1 MVSSVV
7 VGESASRSHF
17 DAYTVPGAD
26 RKGIPADEAAHQSP
40 EAFIRY
46 WSDKGGSERANY
58 QKFINQLCALIG
70 TAEPEATSEQDALNT
85 YVYEKRV
92 RALDLEGDDGRNNYL
107 DCYKRDCFVLEAK
120 QSRKRQRGGQEG
132 NDLFGGLPHSSPP
145 AGTRPSWDRLM
156 RQARAQAERYAKAL
170 PTDHGWPPFL
180 IVVDVG
186 HVIETYADF
195 TGLGKAYM
203 PFPDSRSHRI
213 RLADLADPEIRARLK
228 AIWEAPKSLDPSA
241 RRAEV
246 TRDIAQR
253 LARLAQSLEKR
264 YEPKQVAL
272 FLMRCLFTAFSQNVG
287 LLPDGAFTGVLNDAR
302 PNPQFLPRYLE
313 PFWRSMDKGSDHD
326 ITIRARVRHFNGGL
340 FREAEALALDEQ
352 EIGELIAACS
362 RDWKN
367 VEPAIFGTLLENAL
381 SKRERSQ
388 YGAFFTPRAY
398 VERLVVP
405 AVIEP
410 LMAEWRNAQVIA
422 ETARQKN
429 DHAQAIKQIKEFHQ
443 KLCSVKILDPA
454 CGSGNFLY
462 VALEKMKALEGEVI
476 ATLEEIGGGT
486 QANLDLAGHTV
497 GPHQLLGLEKN
508 PRAVPIAELVIW
520 IGHLQCHLRQR
531 GPESLSEPILH
542 SYDNIRQCD
551 AVLSWD
557 RVEPMLDE
565 AGQPRVKWDG
575 VSWKTDPFTGQ
586 EVPDES
592 RTVPLQRHVGA
603 KPADWPQADY
613 IVGNPPFI
621 AGKDLRAELGDGY
634 AEALWKAY
642 PHMPGGADFVTYWW
656 DKAADLV
663 RKGAARRFG
672 FITTNSIT
680 QTFSRRV
687 IQRHLDAKTP
697 LYLTFAIPD
706 HPWADGQGAA
716 AVRVAM
722 TVGALVEH
730 DERTGLLKTV
740 VREEKSPDKDG
751 AVPVELKPI
760 TGIVRSD
767 LTVGPDI
774 ASAKPLASNGKI
786 SSRGVSLHGSGFL
799 VTPAQARALGLGR
812 IAGLEERI
820 REYRNGR
827 DLTGRSRGLMVIDL
841 FGMTEAEVRQ
851 KYPEVYQWLLDRVKP
866 EREAKSNSK
875 DGAEYARLWW
885 MFGKVRPELRK
896 AIGRNGRYIATVETA
911 RHRIFQF
918 LTEQI
923 LPDNMLV
930 NIALRDGYSLGI
942 LSSNIHVKWS
952 LAAGGTLEDRP
963 RYNKTRCFDTFPF
976 PNATPHQKRV
986 IGQLAEELDAHR
998 KRVLAEHPDR
1008 LTLTELYNVLE
1019 KGRSR
1024 EELTA
1029 REMEIYQLGQ
1039 VGVMLDLHSRIDHA
1053 VADAYGWPADL
1064 EDARILENLVALN
1077 AVRHREERDGLVRW
1091 LRPDYQNPKG
1101 QGAAVQIA
1109 ATLDIAADTAK
1120 RIVWPKA
1127 PTEQVHSLM
1136 AALSRCGRAV
1146 EAESLAR
1153 QFKGAK
1159 SPRVKELLDILVSV
1173 GHARQINNLY
1183 AP

>member
-1 MVSSVV
+1 MASSIGFGIHPKGLKVELSLMVPVRTIIMS
-7 VGESASRSHF
+7 GN
-17 DAYTVPGAD
+17 P
-26 RKGIPADEAAHQSP
+26 PHQSP
-40 EAFIRY
+40 EAFIKY

-70 TAEPEATSEQDALNT
+70 TAEPDASSEQDALNN

-132 NDLFGGLPHSSPP
+132 SDLFGGLPHSSPP

-186 HVIETYADF
+186 
-195 TGLGKAYM
+195 
-203 PFPDSRSHRI
+203 
-213 RLADLADPEIRARLK
+213 
-228 AIWEAPKSLDPSA
+228 
-241 RRAEV
+241 
-246 TRDIAQR
+246 
-253 LARLAQSLEKR
+253 
-264 YEPKQVAL
+264 
-272 FLMRCLFTAFSQNVG
+272 
-287 LLPDGAFTGVLNDAR
+287 
-302 PNPQFLPRYLE
+302 
-313 PFWRSMDKGSDHD
+313 
-326 ITIRARVRHFNGGL
+326 
-340 FREAEALALDEQ
+340 
-352 EIGELIAACS
+352 
-362 RDWKN
+362 
-367 VEPAIFGTLLENAL
+367 
-381 SKRERSQ
+381 
-388 YGAFFTPRAY
+388 
-398 VERLVVP
+398 
-405 AVIEP
+405 
-410 LMAEWRNAQVIA
+410 
-422 ETARQKN
+422 
-429 DHAQAIKQIKEFHQ
+429 
-443 KLCSVKILDPA
+443 
-454 CGSGNFLY
+454 
-462 VALEKMKALEGEVI
+462 
-476 ATLEEIGGGT
+476 
-486 QANLDLAGHTV
+486 
-497 GPHQLLGLEKN
+497 
-508 PRAVPIAELVIW
+508 
-520 IGHLQCHLRQR
+520 
-531 GPESLSEPILH
+531 
-542 SYDNIRQCD
+542 
-551 AVLSWD
+551 
-557 RVEPMLDE
+557 
-565 AGQPRVKWDG
+565 
-575 VSWKTDPFTGQ
+575 
-586 EVPDES
+586 
-592 RTVPLQRHVGA
+592 
-603 KPADWPQADY
+603 
-613 IVGNPPFI
+613 
-621 AGKDLRAELGDGY
+621 
-634 AEALWKAY
+634 
-642 PHMPGGADFVTYWW
+642 
-656 DKAADLV
+656 
-663 RKGAARRFG
+663 RRFG

-722 TVGALVEH
+722 TVGAPVEH

-740 VREEKSPDKDG
+740 EHEGQAPDRDG
-751 AVPVELKPI
+751 AVPVVLAVRHGRIHANLTTGADVAAAKALKAND
-760 TGIVRSD
+760 G
-767 LTVGPDI
+767 L
-774 ASAKPLASNGKI
+774 
-786 SSRGVSLHGSGFL
+786 SSPGVKLHGSGFL

-827 DLTGRSRGLMVIDL
+827 DLTARSRGLMVIDL
-841 FGMTEAEVRQ
+841 FGMTETEVRQ
-851 KYPEVYQWLLDRVKP
+851 KYPDVYQWLLDRVKP
-866 EREAKSNSK
+866 ERDNNNRKSYREN
-875 DGAEYARLWW
+875 WW
-885 MFGKVRPELRK
+885 IFGEPRMELRN
-896 AIGRNGRYIATVETA
+896 AINGIDRYIATVETS
-911 RHRIFQF
+911 RHRVFQS
-918 LTEQI
+918 LPSNMV
-923 LPDNMLV
+923 PDNKFILIFS
-930 NIALRDGYSLGI
+930 NEAYILGM
-942 LSSNIHVKWS
+942 LSSRSHCTWS
-952 LAAGGTLEDRP
+952 ISTGGWLGQGNDP
-963 RYNKTRCFDTFPF
+963 VYVKTRCFDTFPF
-976 PNATPHQKRV
+976 PNATRHQKRV

-1039 VGVMLDLHSRIDHA
+1039 VGVMLDLHGRIDHA

-1077 AVRHREERDGLVRW
+1077 AERHREERDGLVRW

-1159 SPRVKELLDILVSV
+1159 SPRVRELLDILVSV

>member
-1 MVSSVV
+1 MSSSIGLDSCSNELKTGACHGPGTPNRHG
-7 VGESASRSHF
+7 GEE
-17 DAYTVPGAD
+17 P
-26 RKGIPADEAAHQSP
+26 HQSP
-40 EAFIRY
+40 EAFIKY

-70 TAEPEATSEQDALNT
+70 TKEPEASSEQDALNN

-92 RALDLEGDDGRNNYL
+92 RALDVEGDDGRNNYL

-132 NDLFGGLPHSSPP
+132 GDLFGGLPHSSPP
-145 AGTRPSWDRLM
+145 AGTRSSWDRLM

-203 PFPDSRSHRI
+203 PFPDSRSHRMK
-213 RLADLADPEIRARLK
+213 LQDLADPDIRARLK

-241 RRAEV
+241 KRAEV

-272 FLMRCLFTAFSQNVG
+272 FLMRCLFTAFAQNVG
-287 LLPDGAFTGVLNDAR
+287 LLPDGAFTGVLDDAK
-302 PNPQFLPRYLE
+302 PHPQFLPRYLA
-313 PFWRSMDKGSDHD
+313 PFWHSMDKGSDHD
-326 ITIRARVRHFNGGL
+326 TTIRARVRHFNGGL
-340 FREAEALALDEQ
+340 FRDAEALALDEQ

-381 SKRERSQ
+381 SKRERSR

-405 AVIEP
+405 TIIEP
-410 LMAEWRNAQVIA
+410 LMAEWRATQVVA
-422 ETARQKN
+422 EEARRKN
-429 DHAQAIKQIKEFHQ
+429 DPTKALKEVKSFHQ
-443 KLCSVKILDPA
+443 RLCTVKILDPA

-462 VALEKMKALEGEVI
+462 VALEKMKSLEGEII
-476 ATLEEIGGGT
+476 ATLEELGGGT

-551 AVLSWD
+551 AVLTWD

-565 AGQPRVKWDG
+565 AGQPRTKWDG
-575 VSWKTDPFTGQ
+575 ISWTTDPFTGQ
-586 EVPDES
+586 DVPDES
-592 RTVPLQRHVGA
+592 RTVPLQRHIGA
-603 KPADWPQADY
+603 KSSDWPEADF

-663 RKGAARRFG
+663 RRGAVRRFG

-687 IQRHLDAKTP
+687 IQRHLEAKTP
-697 LYLTFAIPD
+697 LYLAFAIPD

-722 TVGALVEH
+722 TVGVVVER
-730 DERTGLLKTV
+730 DERAGLLKV
-740 VREEKSPDKDG
+740 VVHEEQAPDRDG
-751 AVPVELKPI
+751 AVPVVLAVRPGRIHANLTTGADVTAAKALKAND
-760 TGIVRSD
+760 G
-767 LTVGPDI
+767 L
-774 ASAKPLASNGKI
+774 
-786 SSRGVSLHGSGFL
+786 SSPGVKLHGSGFV

-827 DLTGRSRGLMVIDL
+827 DLTGHSRGLMIIDL

-851 KYPEVYQWLLDRVKP
+851 KYPAVYQWLLDHVKP
-866 EREAKSNSK
+866 EREAKSSSK

-885 MFGKVRPELRK
+885 MFGKTRPELRK
-896 AIGRNGRYIATVETA
+896 SLSGISRYIVTVETA
-911 RHRIFQF
+911 KHRVFGF
-918 LTEQI
+918 VDRRVT
-923 LPDNMLV
+923 PDNRLV
-930 NIALRDGYSLGI
+930 CVASEDEYVLGV
-942 LSSNIHVKWS
+942 LSSAFHTAWALS
-952 LAAGGTLEDRP
+952 AGGTLEDRP
-963 RYNKTRCFDTFPF
+963 VYNKTRCFDTFPF

-998 KRVLAEHPDR
+998 KRVLADHPDR

-1019 KGRSR
+1019 KRRGR
-1024 EELTA
+1024 EELTP

-1039 VGVMLDLHSRIDHA
+1039 VGVMLDLHTRIDHA
-1053 VADAYGWPADL
+1053 VADAYGWRPDL
-1064 EDARILENLVALN
+1064 EDAQILENLVALN
-1077 AVRHREERDGLVRW
+1077 AERHREERDGLVRW
-1091 LRPDYQNPKG
+1091 LRPEYQNPGG
-1101 QGAAVQIA
+1101 QGTAVQIA

-1120 RIVWPKA
+1120 RAPWPKA

-1136 AALSRCGRAV
+1136 VALNRCGRAV

-1153 QFKGAK
+1153 QFKGAR

-1173 GHARQINNLY
+1173 GHARQVNNLY

>member
-1 MVSSVV
+1 MVG
-7 VGESASRSHF
+7 GEGASRSHF
-17 DAYTVPGAD
+17 DAYTGPGAD
-26 RKGIPADEAAHQSP
+26 RKDIPADGAAHQSP
-40 EAFIRY
+40 EAFIKY

-70 TAEPEATSEQDALNT
+70 TAEPEASSEQDALNT

-132 NDLFGGLPHSSPP
+132 SDLFGGLPHSSPP
-145 AGTRPSWDRLM
+145 AGVRPSWDRLM

-213 RLADLADPEIRARLK
+213 WLADLADPEIRARLK
-228 AIWEAPKSLDPSA
+228 AIWETPKSLDPSA

-264 YEPKQVAL
+264 YEPKAVAL
-272 FLMRCLFTAFSQNVG
+272 FLMRCLFTAFAQNVG

-313 PFWRSMDKGSDHD
+313 PFWRSMDRGSDHD
-326 ITIRARVRHFNGGL
+326 TTIRARVRHFNGGL
-340 FREAEALALDEQ
+340 FREAEALALDDQ

-422 ETARQKN
+422 ENARQKK

-443 KLCSVKILDPA
+443 NLCSVKILDPA

-565 AGQPRVKWDG
+565 AEQPRVKWDG
-575 VSWKTDPFTGQ
+575 LSWRTAPFTGQ

-592 RTVPLQRHVGA
+592 RTVPLQRYVGA

-621 AGKDLRAELGDGY
+621 AGKDLRTELGDGY

-706 HPWADGQGAA
+706 HPWADGKGAA

-722 TVGALVEH
+722 TVGAPVEH

-740 VREEKSPDKDG
+740 VREGQAPDRDG
-751 AVPVELKPI
+751 AVPVVLAVQQGRIHANLTTGADVAAAKALKAND
-760 TGIVRSD
+760 G
-767 LTVGPDI
+767 L
-774 ASAKPLASNGKI
+774 
-786 SSRGVSLHGSGFL
+786 SSPGVKLHGSGFL

-851 KYPEVYQWLLDRVKP
+851 KYPEVYQWLMDRVKP
-866 EREAKSNSK
+866 ERDS
-875 DGAEYARLWW
+875 
-885 MFGKVRPELRK
+885 
-896 AIGRNGRYIATVETA
+896 NGRQSYRENWWVFGEPRKEMRRALCNQLKYISTVETA
-911 RHRIFQF
+911 KHRVFQF
-918 LTEQI
+918 LEKDI
-923 LPDNMLV
+923 SPDNMLV
-930 NIALRDGYSLGI
+930 NIALSEGYALGV
-942 LSSNIHVKWS
+942 LSSSVHVKWS
-952 LAAGGTLEDRP
+952 LAAGGWLGVGNDP

-1039 VGVMLDLHSRIDHA
+1039 VGVMLDLHGRIDHA

-1077 AVRHREERDGLVRW
+1077 AERHREERDGLVRW

-1159 SPRVKELLDILVSV
+1159 SPRVRELLDILVSV

>member
-1 MVSSVV
+1 MASSVV
-7 VGESASRSHF
+7 VGETGSRSHF
-17 DAYTVPGAD
+17 DAYTGPGAD

-70 TAEPEATSEQDALNT
+70 TAEPEASSEQDALNN

-132 NDLFGGLPHSSPP
+132 GDLFGGLPHSPPP

-272 FLMRCLFTAFSQNVG
+272 FLMRCLFTAFAQNVG

-313 PFWRSMDKGSDHD
+313 PFWRSMDTGSDHD
-326 ITIRARVRHFNGGL
+326 TTIRARVRHFNGGL

-429 DHAQAIKQIKEFHQ
+429 DHAQAIKQIKDFHQ

-551 AVLSWD
+551 AVLTWD

-592 RTVPLQRHVGA
+592 RTVPLQRHIGA

-634 AEALWKAY
+634 AEALRKAY
-642 PHMPGGADFVTYWW
+642 PQMPGGADFVTYWW
-656 DKAADLV
+656 DKAAELV
-663 RKGAARRFG
+663 RKGAAKRFG

-687 IQRHLDAKTP
+687 IQRHLDANTP
-697 LYLTFAIPD
+697 LYLTFAVPD

-740 VREEKSPDKDG
+740 VREGTSPDNDG
-751 AVPVELKPI
+751 AVSVELKPF

-767 LTVGPDI
+767 LTVGADI

-786 SSRGVSLHGSGFL
+786 SSRGVSLHGAGFL

-827 DLTGRSRGLMVIDL
+827 DLTGRSRALMVIDL

-851 KYPEVYQWLLDRVKP
+851 KYPDVYQWLLDRVKP
-866 EREAKSNSK
+866 ERDSNSRQSYR
-875 DGAEYARLWW
+875 ENWW
-885 MFGKVRPELRK
+885 IFGEPRK
-896 AIGRNGRYIATVETA
+896 EMRRALCGQFRYISTVETA
-911 RHRIFQF
+911 KHRLFQF
-918 LTEQI
+918 LEKII

-930 NIALRDGYSLGI
+930 NIAIGEEYALGV
-942 LSSNIHVKWS
+942 LSSKIHVKWS
-952 LAAGGTLEDRP
+952 LAAGGWLGVGNDP

-986 IGQLAEELDAHR
+986 IGRLAEELDAHR
-998 KRVLAEHPDR
+998 KRVLAEHPDQ

-1077 AVRHREERDGLVRW
+1077 AERHREERDGLVRW

-1136 AALSRCGRAV
+1136 AALNRCGRAV

-1153 QFKGAK
+1153 QFKGAR

>member
-1 MVSSVV
+1 
-7 VGESASRSHF
+7 
-17 DAYTVPGAD
+17 
-26 RKGIPADEAAHQSP
+26 
-40 EAFIRY
+40 
-46 WSDKGGSERANY
+46 
-58 QKFINQLCALIG
+58 
-70 TAEPEATSEQDALNT
+70 
-85 YVYEKRV
+85 
-92 RALDLEGDDGRNNYL
+92 
-107 DCYKRDCFVLEAK
+107 
-120 QSRKRQRGGQEG
+120 
-132 NDLFGGLPHSSPP
+132 
-145 AGTRPSWDRLM
+145 M

-213 RLADLADPEIRARLK
+213 RLADLADPEMRARLK
-228 AIWEAPKSLDPSA
+228 AIWETPKSLDPSA

-272 FLMRCLFTAFSQNVG
+272 FLMRCLFTAFAQNVG

-326 ITIRARVRHFNGGL
+326 ITIRSRVRHFNGGL

-398 VERLVVP
+398 VDRLVVP

-410 LMAEWRNAQVIA
+410 LMAEWRAAQVIA
-422 ETARQKN
+422 ENAQRKKEP
-429 DHAQAIKQIKEFHQ
+429 AQAIKEIKDFHR
-443 KLCSVKILDPA
+443 KLCSVKVLDPA

-476 ATLEEIGGGT
+476 ATLEDIGGGT

-551 AVLSWD
+551 AVLSWE

-575 VSWKTDPFTGQ
+575 LSWKTDPFTGQ

-592 RTVPLQRHVGA
+592 RTVPLQRYVGA
-603 KPADWPQADY
+603 RPADWPAADY

-634 AEALWKAY
+634 AEALRKAY

-663 RKGAARRFG
+663 RKGGAKRFG

-697 LYLTFAIPD
+697 LYLAFAIPD

-740 VREEKSPDKDG
+740 VHEGQAPDRDG
-751 AVPVELKPI
+751 AVPVELCMKRGVI
-760 TGIVRSD
+760 HSD
-767 LTVGPDI
+767 LSIGANLNLCNPLSANKGLACMGVKLHGKGFLLNRSEWKYI
-774 ASAKPLASNGKI
+774 ASHSSDSAHGVVKKYINGKD
-786 SSRGVSLHGSGFL
+786 L
-799 VTPAQARALGLGR
+799 AGR
-812 IAGLEERI
+812 N
-820 REYRNGR
+820 RN
-827 DLTGRSRGLMVIDL
+827 LMVIDL
-841 FGMTEAEVRQ
+841 FGFHEEEIRQ
-851 KYPEVYQWLLDRVKP
+851 KYPLLYQWVFDRVKP
-866 EREAKSNSK
+866 ERDQNNRVSYRKK
-875 DGAEYARLWW
+875 WW
-885 MFGKVRPELRK
+885 VFGEPRPEMRY
-896 AIGRNGRYIATVETA
+896 AFEGIDEYIATCRTA
-911 RHRIFQF
+911 RHRVFQMVGKYVVPESKVVVVA
-918 LTEQI
+918 TSDKAI
-923 LPDNMLV
+923 LGV
-930 NIALRDGYSLGI
+930 
-942 LSSNIHVKWS
+942 LSSKIHRTYS
-952 LAAGGTLEDRP
+952 EAAGGWLGVGNDST
-963 RYNKTRCFDTFPF
+963 YNHSQCFDTFPF

-998 KRVLAEHPDR
+998 KRVLAEHSDR

-1039 VGVMLDLHSRIDHA
+1039 VGVMLDLHGRIDHA

-1077 AVRHREERDGLVRW
+1077 AERHREERDGLVRW
-1091 LRPDYQNPKG
+1091 LRPEYQNPHG

-1153 QFKGAK
+1153 QFKGAR

-1173 GHARQINNLY
+1173 GHARQINDRY

>member
-1 MVSSVV
+1 MSILSSKSCDEHV
-7 VGESASRSHF
+7 EQDPSR
-17 DAYTVPGAD
+17 
-26 RKGIPADEAAHQSP
+26 SP
-40 EAFIRY
+40 EAFIKY

-70 TAEPEATSEQDALNT
+70 TAEPEASSEQDALNN

-132 NDLFGGLPHSSPP
+132 GDLFGGLPHNSPP

-186 HVIETYADF
+186 HVIETFADF

-213 RLADLADPEIRARLK
+213 RLEDLADPEIRARLK

-264 YEPKQVAL
+264 CEPKQVAL

-326 ITIRARVRHFNGGL
+326 TTIRARVRHFNGGL

-405 AVIEP
+405 TIIEP

-429 DHAQAIKQIKEFHQ
+429 DQAQAIKQIKDFHQ

-551 AVLSWD
+551 AVLTWD

-565 AGQPRVKWDG
+565 AGQPRVKWDCAG
-575 VSWKTDPFTGQ
+575 WKTDPFTGQ

-603 KPADWPQADY
+603 RPADWPQADY
-613 IVGNPPFI
+613 IVSNPPFI

-634 AEALWKAY
+634 AEALWRAY

-722 TVGALVEH
+722 TVAALVEH

-740 VREEKSPDKDG
+740 VHEGQAPDRDG
-751 AVPVELKPI
+751 AVPVVLAVRQGRIHANLTTGADVAAAKALKAND
-760 TGIVRSD
+760 G
-767 LTVGPDI
+767 L
-774 ASAKPLASNGKI
+774 
-786 SSRGVSLHGSGFL
+786 SSPGVKLHGSGFL

-827 DLTGRSRGLMVIDL
+827 DLTGRSRGLLVIDL

-851 KYPEVYQWLLDRVKP
+851 KYPDVYQWLLDRVKP
-866 EREAKSNSK
+866 EREAKSKSK

-885 MFGKVRPELRK
+885 MFGKTRPELRK
-896 AIGRNGRYIATVETA
+896 SIGGTGRFIATTETA
-911 RHRIFQF
+911 KHRAFQF
-918 LTEQI
+918 LAEWI
-923 LPDNMLV
+923 LPDNMLI
-930 NIALRDGYSLGI
+930 NIALSDGYALGV

-963 RYNKTRCFDTFPF
+963 RYNKTRCFDTFSF

-986 IGQLAEELDAHR
+986 IGQLAEELDSHR
-998 KRVLAEHPDR
+998 KRVLAAHPDR

-1024 EELTA
+1024 AELTA

-1039 VGVMLDLHSRIDHA
+1039 VGVMLDLHNRIDHA

-1077 AVRHREERDGLVRW
+1077 AERHREERDGLVRW
-1091 LRPDYQNPKG
+1091 LRPDYQNPNG

-1136 AALSRCGRAV
+1136 VALSRCGRAV

>member
-1 MVSSVV
+1 MSSSTVLESCSTGLKARADHGPASGISHRR
-7 VGESASRSHF
+7 GEEE
-17 DAYTVPGAD
+17 P
-26 RKGIPADEAAHQSP
+26 HQSP
-40 EAFIRY
+40 EAFIKY

-70 TAEPEATSEQDALNT
+70 TAEPEASSEQDALNN

-120 QSRKRQRGGQEG
+120 QSRKRQRGGQEVG
-132 NDLFGGLPHSSPP
+132 DLFGGLPHASPP

-272 FLMRCLFTAFSQNVG
+272 FLMRCLFTAFAQNVG
-287 LLPDGAFTGVLNDAR
+287 LLPDGAFTGVLDDAR

-340 FREAEALALDEQ
+340 FREAEALALDGQ

-422 ETARQKN
+422 ENARQKN
-429 DHAQAIKQIKEFHQ
+429 DPAQAIKQIKDFHQ

-476 ATLEEIGGGT
+476 ATLEDIGGGT

-551 AVLSWD
+551 AVLTWD

-575 VSWKTDPFTGQ
+575 LSWKTDPFTGQ
-586 EVPDES
+586 EVPDEC

-603 KPADWPQADY
+603 RPADWPEADY

-687 IQRHLDAKTP
+687 IQRQLDAKTP

-740 VREEKSPDKDG
+740 VHEGQAPDRDG
-751 AVPVELKPI
+751 AVPVELYMKRGVI
-760 TGIVRSD
+760 HSD
-767 LTVGPDI
+767 LSIGADLNLCNPLSANKGLACMGVKLHGKGFLLNGNEWKYI
-774 ASAKPLASNGKI
+774 ASYSPNDAHNVVKKYINGK
-786 SSRGVSLHGSGFL
+786 
-799 VTPAQARALGLGR
+799 
-812 IAGLEERI
+812 
-820 REYRNGR
+820 
-827 DLTGRSRGLMVIDL
+827 DLTGRNRGLMVVDL
-841 FGMTEAEVRQ
+841 FGLQEEEVR
-851 KYPEVYQWLLDRVKP
+851 KDHPVLYQLILDRVKP
-866 EREAKSNSK
+866 EREQNN
-875 DGAEYARLWW
+875 RLSYRKKWW
-885 MFGKVRPELRK
+885 VFGEPRPEMRY
-896 AIGRNGRYIATVETA
+896 AFDGIEEYIATCRTA
-911 RHRIFQF
+911 RHRVFQVIGKDVVPESKVVVIA
-918 LTEQI
+918 TSDRAI
-923 LPDNMLV
+923 LGVLCSK
-930 NIALRDGYSLGI
+930 IHKAYSEATGGWLGVGND
-942 LSSNIHVKWS
+942 S
-952 LAAGGTLEDRP
+952 T
-963 RYNKTRCFDTFPF
+963 YNHSQCFDTFPF

-998 KRVLAEHPDR
+998 KRVLAAHSDR

-1077 AVRHREERDGLVRW
+1077 AERHREERDGLVRW

-1109 ATLDIAADTAK
+1109 ATLDIAAYTAK

-1136 AALSRCGRAV
+1136 AALNRCGRAV